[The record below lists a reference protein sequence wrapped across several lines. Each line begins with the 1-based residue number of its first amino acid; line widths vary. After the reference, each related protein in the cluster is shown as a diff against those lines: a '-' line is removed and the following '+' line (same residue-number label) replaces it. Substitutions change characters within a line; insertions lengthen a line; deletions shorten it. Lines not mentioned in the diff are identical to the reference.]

1 MPSKNSVKVM
11 IDGKMITLG
20 GYESEEYLQKVANY
34 LNHKIRELTE
44 AGGYRRLSPEL
55 KNLLL
60 ELNIAD
66 DYFKAKSQAEA
77 LENDMEN
84 QNSEAYDI
92 KQELVAAQ
100 IELQKLQA
108 ENEELKRRLSDS

>member
-1 MPSKNSVKVM
+1 MPNKNAVKVM
-11 IDGKMITLG
+11 IDGKLITLG

-44 AGGYRRLSPEL
+44 SGGYRRLSPEL

-60 ELNIAD
+60 QLNIAD
-66 DYFKAKSQAEA
+66 DYFKAKQQAES
-77 LENDMEN
+77 LESDMET
-84 QNSEAYDI
+84 QNSDAYDI

-100 IELQKLQA
+100 IELKKLQA
-108 ENEELKRRLSDS
+108 ENEELKRKITG